1 MGRRGSGALGWAVR
15 VPRVLAQEGAPSR
28 RVLEG
33 ASCMCPGAV
42 AGPETP
48 EHLSHWRGRCLA
60 GAASLHWVETHPHW
74 HFHPRLPLAP
84 APFTSGKQEA
94 IEGRRK
100 TTAGTASL
108 PRSAGRGSSHRWG
121 PLSQQPCD
129 DAMPRS
135 QRSREGAR
143 LAGAGI
149 APVGPQALARG
160 LACLILAGPG
170 AAGQL
175 SYSA

>member
-1 MGRRGSGALGWAVR
+1 MLDWAVR
-15 VPRVLAQEGAPSR
+15 VPEYWPRRGHQAEKCWKLHPACAQERQLGQRP
-28 RVLEG
+28 LG
-33 ASCMCPGAV
+33 MCPTG
-42 AGPETP
+42 
-48 EHLSHWRGRCLA
+48 
-60 GAASLHWVETHPHW
+60 GAAVSQELPASTGWKPAPHW
-74 HFHPRLPLAP
+74 HFHPCLPLAP
-84 APFTSGKQEA
+84 VPFSSGKQEA

-100 TTAGTASL
+100 TTAGAAIP
-108 PRSAGRGSSHRWG
+108 PRSAGRGSSRRRG

-143 LAGAGI
+143 PAGAGL
-149 APVGPQALARG
+149 APVVLTTVLQGLARG
-160 LACLILAGPG
+160 LACLISTSPG

>member
-1 MGRRGSGALGWAVR
+1 M
-15 VPRVLAQEGAPSR
+15 AQEGAPSR
-28 RVLEG
+28 KVLEV
-33 ASCMCPGAV
+33 ASCMCPGAA

-48 EHLSHWRGRCLA
+48 GHLSHWRGRCLA
-60 GAASLHWVETHPHW
+60 GAASLHWVETRPHW

-84 APFTSGKQEA
+84 APFSSGKQEA

-100 TTAGTASL
+100 TTAGTAIP
-108 PRSAGRGSSHRWG
+108 PRSAGRGSSCQRG

-129 DAMPRS
+129 DATPRS

-143 LAGAGI
+143 PAGAGV
-149 APVGPQALARG
+149 APVVLTTVLQGLARG
-160 LACLILAGPG
+160 LACLISASPG